1 MKTFLETIASAYGSR
16 YTDLSQ
22 FCFVFPGRRSGSFFC
37 KYLGSSA
44 AGKPMLAPQTVTI
57 TDVMDSL
64 SGRIADNRIDL
75 LFLLFNCYAE
85 ILGGEAREKLNF
97 DDFRPWGET
106 VLSDFN
112 DVDTHLADP
121 DELFKNL
128 ADLNEISTDFLTE
141 DQREVMEQYFGIE
154 APAEKAGQFWKNFNN
169 AKSGEEGVKGKFL
182 YLWQTLAPLYHKF
195 NERLAAEGLSYPG
208 SAARLALRNVEEK
221 GRDALSP
228 LKMVFVGFNVLSAV
242 EWKLFSLLK
251 QMTTV
256 IDGRE
261 EPYAD
266 FVWDLT
272 GIVMRDDFNSASRFV
287 RRGIKNFPKPEWL
300 SLDGCETSGI
310 PEEVKVISTPSN
322 AIQAKVAGAEIG
334 KLHRKLSDSQFDDA
348 RVAVV
353 LPDENLLMPMVYS
366 LPEAINSVNLTMG
379 LPLRHTPVV
388 SFVSLLRH
396 LQSRAQTSA
405 IGEQF
410 FHQDVDALLAHPF
423 THLLLGQERLMRIKG
438 HVQKD
443 RRRFVYASLLNG
455 NEESAKIFRRLDH
468 NASCDEVIDY
478 IDSLLADVAAAS
490 VRATADGDTVHEQ
503 SLSLDN
509 LTSVHIDCYRRALER
524 LRYACRQRGINPLMK
539 SVFTLADR
547 LIAGEKVLF
556 EGEPLRGLQIMGL
569 LETRSIDFD
578 HIIIPSMN
586 ERIFPRR
593 MRSRTFIPASL
604 RTAFGLPTP
613 QSQESIFAYYFYRL
627 ISRARSVTLLYDART
642 VGSSAGDP
650 SRFILQLKHLYAKE
664 GINIVQSH
672 FNLAQPA
679 QPQEIVIEK
688 DERIMGIIREFTEP
702 INDHGCPVDQTKK
715 SRTFSASSLQKYFG
729 CPLQFYFTYLPGVK
743 IEEPPTEFLSAI
755 DFGNVVHDAMM
766 CLYLDEDER
775 KRWLDGGKRWLD
787 GGKRLSPEF
796 FENLLNEEALA
807 ISDQVRKSINKKYL
821 NRTDRLDAPLTGEP
835 AIQHSIITP
844 IVRDIVEMDSKLTDL
859 HILGCEE
866 KNYLSFKVDD
876 ELTVNFNFIIDRI
889 DRITERGQTVY
900 EEGQTVYRI
909 VDYKTG
915 SVSLVAEAVDDIFNC
930 DDNTKYF
937 FQLMLYCL
945 LAHKSKKMSRI
956 AEFKPLIYD
965 VLGRQQVSPKFGT
978 ARNKKEVTV
987 DHFKYEAETEIC
999 DLLNDF
1005 EAVLKARLKE
1015 LFDPSKPLTQTSNTA
1030 NCKYCK
1036 FRAICRR

>member
-468 NASCDEVIDY
+468 NATCGEVIDY

-490 VRATADGDTVHEQ
+490 VRAAAADDTAHEQ

-524 LRYACRQRGINPLMK
+524 LRYACRQRGINPQMK

-664 GINIVQSH
+664 GINIVQAH
-672 FNLAQPA
+672 FNLAQPS

-702 INDHGCPVDQTKK
+702 INDYGYPIDRSKK

-729 CPLQFYFTYLPGVK
+729 CPLQFYFTCLPGVK

-775 KRWLDGGKRWLD
+775 NRWLVGGK
-787 GGKRLSPEF
+787 KLSQEF
-796 FENLLNEEALA
+796 FENLLNDKSSA
-807 ISDQVRKSINKKYL
+807 IPDQVRRSINEKYL
-821 NRTDRLDAPLTGEP
+821 NRKDHLDAPLTGEP

-859 HILGCEE
+859 HILDCEE

-889 DRITERGQTVY
+889 DRITEEGQTVY

-915 SVSLVAEAVDDIFNC
+915 SVSLVADAVDDIFNC

-945 LAHKSKKMSRI
+945 LAHKSKKMSHI

-978 ARNKKEVTV
+978 ARNRKEVTV
-987 DHFKYEAETEIC
+987 DHFKYETETETC
-999 DLLNDF
+999 DLLDDF

-1015 LFDPSKPLTQTSNTA
+1015 LFDPSKPLTQTTNTA

-1036 FRAICRR
+1036 FRAICRC

>member
-1 MKTFLETIASAYGSR
+1 MHMKTFLETISSAYGSR
-16 YTDLSQ
+16 YSDLSQ

-44 AGKPMLAPQTVTI
+44 AAKPMLAPQTVTI

-64 SGRIADNRIDL
+64 SGRIANNRIDL

-141 DQREVMEQYFGIE
+141 EQREVMEQYFGIE
-154 APAEKAGQFWKNFNN
+154 ASAEKAGQFWRNFNS
-169 AKSGEEGVKGKFL
+169 AKGGENGVKGKFL
-182 YLWQTLAPLYHKF
+182 YLWQTLAPLYRKF

-208 SAARLALRNVEEK
+208 SAARLALRNVEER

-251 QMTTV
+251 KMTTV

-287 RRGIKNFPKPEWL
+287 RRGIKHFPKPEWL
-300 SLDGCETSGI
+300 SLDDCETSGI
-310 PEEVKVISTPSN
+310 PEEVTVISTPSN

-334 KLHRKLSDSQFDDA
+334 KLHKKLSDSQFDDA

-353 LPDENLLMPMVYS
+353 LPDENQLMPMVYS
-366 LPEAINSVNLTMG
+366 LPEEIRSVNLTMG

-423 THLLLGQERLMRIKG
+423 THLLLGQEKLMRIKG

-443 RRRFVYASLLNG
+443 RRRFVYASLLNS
-455 NEESAKIFRRLDH
+455 NEVSAKIFRRLDH
-468 NASCDEVIDY
+468 NSTCDEVIDY

-490 VRATADGDTVHEQ
+490 VTSAAGDGTAHGK

-509 LTSVHIDCYRRALER
+509 LTAVHIDCYRRALER
-524 LRYACRQRGINPLMK
+524 LRYACRQRGVNPQMK
-539 SVFTLADR
+539 SVFALADR

-679 QPQEIVIEK
+679 RPQEIVIEK
-688 DERIMGIIREFTEP
+688 DERIMGILREFTEP
-702 INDHGCPVDQTKK
+702 INDFGYPIDRTKK

-766 CLYLDEDER
+766 CLYLDKEDR
-775 KRWLDGGKRWLD
+775 NRWLGCGKE
-787 GGKRLSPEF
+787 LSAEF
-796 FENLLNEEALA
+796 FEKLLNGESAA
-807 ISDQVRKSINKKYL
+807 ISDQVRRSINEKYL
-821 NRTDRLDAPLTGEP
+821 NRKDHLDAPLTGEP

-844 IVRDIVEMDSKLTDL
+844 IVRDIVEMDSKLDHL
-859 HILGCEE
+859 RILDCEE

-889 DRITERGQTVY
+889 DCVT
-900 EEGQTVYRI
+900 EEGQNVYRI

-915 SVSLVAEAVDDIFNC
+915 SVNLEAAAVDEIFNC
-930 DDNTKYF
+930 DDKTKYF

-945 LAHKSKKMSRI
+945 LAHKSKKMEHI
-956 AEFKPLIYD
+956 KEFKPLIYN
-965 VLGRQQVSPKFGT
+965 VLGRQMNSPKFGA
-978 ARNKKEVTV
+978 ARGKKEVTV
-987 DHFKYEAETEIC
+987 DHFKYENEAGNC
-999 DLLNDF
+999 DLLGDF
-1005 EAVLKARLKE
+1005 EAVLKLRLKE
-1015 LFDPSKPLTQTSNTA
+1015 LFDPSKPLTQTTDPA
-1030 NCKYCK
+1030 QCKYCK